1 MTRRSVPFR
10 IADVTRA
17 CKGAL
22 AAGLVVKRVE
32 VFQDGKIVMGFDESA
47 PASEELAPLDR
58 WLEAQNAKA
67 K

>member
-1 MTRRSVPFR
+1 MTRRSAAFS
-10 IADVTRA
+10 ISDVTRA

-22 AAGLVVKRVE
+22 AAGLVVKRAE
-32 VFQDGKIVMGFDESA
+32 VGQDGKIVMVFDDGA
-47 PASEELAPLDR
+47 PAAGEAPLDR